1 MMLAHAA
8 PFKQKDS
15 PSWVRSARPM
25 TKLGAEE
32 RLVQEVQA
40 ACGAV
45 LARQHEDGSW
55 SGDPA
60 SPPRGP
66 WGPPPELAWLAG
78 GPPALQVPRAI
89 LAGRALPWTPF
100 RGRAHAGCVNW
111 LLDHL
116 DVVDAELGMAALE
129 ALRFPPEHGAIR
141 LLTAR
146 RAQLTA
152 ARVTA
157 EALICLQEAGV
168 APEHP
173 QLLKAVDWLLAHPV
187 HQVDV
192 TARVLLAL
200 SRARHAD
207 PVRLQDSIRAGMRW
221 LLDQQRPDGAW
232 PAGSTATVLETLR
245 WYGYSS
251 ESPRV
256 QRAARSL
263 GSAAPRTAPAEVE
276 RERAA
281 LPRESAIYALAIHL
295 QRQGHLTP
303 PPTTFR

>member
-1 MMLAHAA
+1 
-8 PFKQKDS
+8 
-15 PSWVRSARPM
+15 M

-60 SPPRGP
+60 PPPRGP

-89 LAGRALPWTPF
+89 LAGRELPWTPF
-100 RGRAHAGCVNW
+100 RGRAHARCVNW

-116 DVVDAELGMAALE
+116 DEVDAELGLAALE
-129 ALRFPPEHGAIR
+129 ALRFPPEHRAVGR
-141 LLTAR
+141 LTAR
-146 RAQLTA
+146 RGQLTA
-152 ARVTA
+152 ARHTA
-157 EALICLQEAGV
+157 EALTCLQEAGV
-168 APEHP
+168 TPEHP
-173 QLLKAVDWLLAHPV
+173 QLLKAVNWLLAHPV
-187 HQVDV
+187 REVSV

-200 SRARHAD
+200 SRACYAD
-207 PVRLQDSIRAGMRW
+207 PVRLHDSILAGMRW
-221 LLDQQRPDGAW
+221 LLDQQRPDGSW

-245 WYGYSS
+245 WYGYSPD
-251 ESPRV
+251 SPRI
-256 QRAARSL
+256 QRAVRSL
-263 GSAAPRTAPAEVE
+263 GSADSRPAPAAVE

-303 PPTTFR
+303 PPSTFR